1 MADKIEVNYEQME
14 QIASRFSGQSQTV
27 QETHQKVHN
36 SMSKLEN
43 GGWEGRGSN
52 AFFAEMHGEVLP
64 AVHRLLSALNEASR
78 ICKQISQTM
87 HNAEEEAASPFR
99 ST

>member
-1 MADKIEVNYEQME
+1 MAEKIEVNYDQME
-14 QIASRFSGQSQTV
+14 QVAGRFANQSQAV

-52 AFFAEMHGEVLP
+52 AFFAEMNGEVLP
-64 AVHRLLSALNEASR
+64 ALHRLQSAIEEANR
-78 ICKQISQTM
+78 ITKQIVQTM
-87 HNAEEEAASPFR
+87 HNAEDEAASPFR